1 MESDKRTER
10 KGKDWKRDNKKDSKE
25 TYEDGMKQ
33 VARRKVMK

>member
-25 TYEDGMKQ
+25 TYEDGMK
-33 VARRKVMK
+33 